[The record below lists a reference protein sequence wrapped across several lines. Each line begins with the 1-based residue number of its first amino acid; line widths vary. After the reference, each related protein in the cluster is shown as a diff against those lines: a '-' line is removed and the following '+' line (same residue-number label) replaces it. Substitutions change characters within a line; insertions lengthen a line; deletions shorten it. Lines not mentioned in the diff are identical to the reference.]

1 MDENTKAVK
10 NRQALSKKMIGRYDG
25 KNNPNYGN
33 KWSEEK
39 KNQLSKKLHERTQ
52 SDSYVNPMQDKV
64 RITNGSVNTIISKD
78 TPLPEGYWYGMTRG
92 VRKKKKYEN

>member
-1 MDENTKAVK
+1 MKGYIYKFTI
-10 NRQALSKKMIGRYDG
+10 SDG
-25 KNNPNYGN
+25 
-33 KWSEEK
+33 
-39 KNQLSKKLHERTQ
+39 
-52 SDSYVNPMQDKV
+52 YVNPMQDKV